1 MRANTPARSEQPKP
15 QSSVQRFPL
24 FARAGA
30 ASADLWLAHAPL
42 SAADF
47 RDLRFRN
54 LLSGLTYDLEDE
66 ARRVAF
72 NAAFAGRI
80 AAGIAE
86 QSGAEVWSAR
96 VNTQQAD
103 ANEQLVIAAPAL
115 LAAAR
120 EAEAIL
126 SSGRWIEGSKDP
138 EAVALWKLRAAL
150 AKATGVSH
158 G

>member
-1 MRANTPARSEQPKP
+1 MLRHIPARSEQM
-15 QSSVQRFPL
+15 QSHAHRFPL

-30 ASADLWLAHAPL
+30 NAAALWLQSAPL
-42 SAADF
+42 SMADF
-47 RDLRFRN
+47 RDLRFRS
-54 LLSGLTYDLEDE
+54 LLSGLTYDIEDE

-72 NAAFAGRI
+72 NTAFASHI

-86 QSGAEVWSAR
+86 QSASEGGGGGVDAR
-96 VNTQQAD
+96 HAN
-103 ANEQLVIAAPAL
+103 ANEQLIIAAPAL

-150 AKATGVSH
+150 AKATEVSH